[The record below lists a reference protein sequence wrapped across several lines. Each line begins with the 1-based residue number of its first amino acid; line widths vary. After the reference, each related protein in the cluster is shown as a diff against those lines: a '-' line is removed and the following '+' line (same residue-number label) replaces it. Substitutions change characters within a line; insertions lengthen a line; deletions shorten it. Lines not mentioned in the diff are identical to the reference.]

1 MSMVHARSAS
11 TYRMDPFDLRL
22 FAAVVE
28 EGTITA
34 GARQVHLSLAAA
46 STRLQRLEHGL
57 GVELLYRTKQGVTL
71 TDAGRTLM
79 RRAGRLLGEMESM
92 HAEMAAHARGVH
104 STVRVLCNTAA
115 MSEYLPPLIGPFL
128 VGHPDVD
135 IELRELGSQDALQ
148 SMRQERADI
157 GIVADYVDTSG
168 LLTHPFTEDRLVAL
182 MPATGTRQSMRS
194 LCFVDLI
201 EHPFVGL
208 PGDSGLSRFLQSKAL
223 HCGRGLH
230 HRVRVRSLDAVVR
243 LVADGAGVAIVPEQ
257 AARRLATDK
266 VMVLALTDA
275 WATRQLLLCTANDAT
290 LGAGASKLLAFLA
303 AAAK

>member
-1 MSMVHARSAS
+1 MVHARSTS

-79 RRAGRLLGEMESM
+79 RRAGRLLREMESM
-92 HAEMAAHARGVH
+92 HAEMAAHVHGVH

-182 MPATGTRQSMRS
+182 MPATGTRRSMRS

-201 EHPFVGL
+201 DHPFVGL

-275 WATRQLLLCTANDAT
+275 WARRQLLLCTANDAT
-290 LGAGASKLLAFLA
+290 LGAGASKLLVFLA